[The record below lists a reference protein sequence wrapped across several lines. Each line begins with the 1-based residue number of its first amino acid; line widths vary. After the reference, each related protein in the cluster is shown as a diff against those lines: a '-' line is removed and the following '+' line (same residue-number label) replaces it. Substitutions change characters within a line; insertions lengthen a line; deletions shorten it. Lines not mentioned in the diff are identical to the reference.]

1 MKSASSIQHP
11 ASSIQHP
18 DWDLIVPAHAKI
30 NLGLYVLGKRSDG
43 YHDIWTIFQELEF
56 HDTLHFRK
64 HADKLLITTDH
75 PSLPIRENNLVW
87 QAVRLLSQ
95 RVSCPE
101 NVTIHIK
108 KNIPLGAGLGGGSS
122 DAATT
127 LLGMNHLFQL
137 GLSPNELAEFGAELG
152 SDVPFFLHGGTALA
166 TGRGEHIRP
175 LSGFSPAW
183 VLLVNPGIHISSGW
197 SYKNLNLRL
206 TNSQKIISVLPQGK
220 DIVIIGAHQT
230 PLKNLLEE
238 PVIKKYP
245 LIRSIKAQL
254 LDNGAEWAMM
264 SGSGSTVFGI
274 FSRKAS
280 VEKARQYMERPD
292 WLVVVTQTRMKRI
305 VF

>member
-1 MKSASSIQHP
+1 M
-11 ASSIQHP
+11 
-18 DWDLIVPAHAKI
+18 
-30 NLGLYVLGKRSDG
+30 
-43 YHDIWTIFQELEF
+43 
-56 HDTLHFRK
+56 
-64 HADKLLITTDH
+64 
-75 PSLPIRENNLVW
+75 
-87 QAVRLLSQ
+87 LSQ

-101 NVTIHIK
+101 NVTIHIE

-137 GLSPNELAEFGAELG
+137 GLSPNELAQFGAELG

-175 LSGFSPAW
+175 LSGFSPVW

-197 SYKNLNLRL
+197 AYKNVNLRL
-206 TNSQKIISVLPQGK
+206 TNSQEIISVLPRGKDK
-220 DIVIIGAHQT
+220 DIVITGAHRT

-245 LIRSIKAQL
+245 VIRSIKAQL
-254 LDNGAEWAMM
+254 LDSGAEWAMM

-292 WLVVVTQTRMKRI
+292 WLVVVTQTRMKKT